1 MYLSVF
7 VSPLFLKFQDRTSP
21 KRFELSSSNLV
32 WWFVMMIC
40 CYTLC
45 FAVLARVSP
54 FKLAFCLFGQRPRGP
69 EGDHGQTDRRTDE
82 HTDGKSPHSIGPLAK
97 KAKRELKRRYTS

>member
-1 MYLSVF
+1 MCLFVPDGDYNLQWVGVVYLSVF
-7 VSPLFLKFQDRTSP
+7 VSPLFLKFQDEISP
-21 KRFELSSSNLV
+21 KCFELSSSNLV

-54 FKLAFCLFGQRPRGP
+54 FKLAFCHLSLHFAV
-69 EGDHGQTDRRTDE
+69 
-82 HTDGKSPHSIGPLAK
+82 LA
-97 KAKRELKRRYTS
+97 RVLPF